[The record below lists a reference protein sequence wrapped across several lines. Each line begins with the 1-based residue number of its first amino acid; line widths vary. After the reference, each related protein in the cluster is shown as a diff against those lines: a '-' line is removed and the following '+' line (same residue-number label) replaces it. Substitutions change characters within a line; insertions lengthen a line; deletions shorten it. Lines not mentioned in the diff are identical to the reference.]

1 MQHETVTCR
10 TANNDI
16 FLYKKR
22 KKKEK
27 KKTNKGI
34 KI

>member
-22 KKKEK
+22 KKKK